1 MINQSDVDKYRQISA
16 PNELRQRIIGD
27 VKKNN
32 IKKRLMYIR
41 SISAVAACFLIVIV
55 CWSFVGTP
63 HTPHTIDVDTSAYSS
78 ISDTE
83 VSRVSAAVPIKLV
96 VKGEGK
102 LRIKVSDEDFYF
114 LDKESNQLKQ
124 IKNSVTKE
132 NEIILVWNA
141 SEYSSKF
148 TVNGQKYRIFVNE
161 DTNNVEI
168 KKIGK

>member
-1 MINQSDVDKYRQISA
+1 MIDQSGVEKYRQISA
-16 PNELRQRIIGD
+16 PSELRQRIIGD

-32 IKKRLMYIR
+32 IKKRLIYIR

-63 HTPHTIDVDTSAYSS
+63 HTPHTIDIDSSAYYS

-83 VSRVSAAVPIKLV
+83 VSRASAAVPIKLV

-102 LRIKVSDEDFYF
+102 LRVKVQDECFCY

-124 IKNSVTKE
+124 IKNSITTE
-132 NEIILVWNA
+132 NEITLVWNA
-141 SEYSSKF
+141 SESSSKF
-148 TVNGQKYRIFVNE
+148 TINGQKYRIFVNE